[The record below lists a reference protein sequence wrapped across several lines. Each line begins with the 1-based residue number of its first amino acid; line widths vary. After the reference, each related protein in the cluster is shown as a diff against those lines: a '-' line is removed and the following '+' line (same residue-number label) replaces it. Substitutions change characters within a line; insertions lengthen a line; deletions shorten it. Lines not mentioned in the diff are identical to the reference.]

1 MQCNRHLALLLVLIT
16 ALIQACSSK
25 PIIDKP
31 SVVDAG
37 SGKDAAAGAP
47 NAKVDP
53 MAQAEFQKALAA
65 MDQGR
70 EDEAIRMF
78 EALAEKYPQMSG
90 SQTNLGLLYLKRND
104 LDRAEAALQKAVS
117 INDRNAV
124 ALTHLGIV
132 YRKRGR
138 FQDAA
143 EAYEK
148 ALSSQPDYDIAHL
161 NLGILYDIYLRKWDE
176 SLKHYEKYQSLQSS
190 QDELVHKWIV
200 DLENRIKSA
209 KR

>member
-31 SVVDAG
+31 AVVDAG

-47 NAKVDP
+47 AAKVDP
-53 MAQAEFQKALAA
+53 IAQAEFRKALAA

-70 EDEAIRMF
+70 EEEAIRMF

-161 NLGILYDIYLRKWDE
+161 NLGILYDIYLQKWDE

>member
-1 MQCNRHLALLLVLIT
+1 MRCNRHIPLLLIL
-16 ALIQACSSK
+16 AGLLLQACSSK
-25 PIIDKP
+25 PVTDT
-31 SVVDAG
+31 SGTAG
-37 SGKDAAAGAP
+37 TPTGKNAAAP
-47 NAKVDP
+47 VTTVDP
-53 MAQAEFQKALAA
+53 VAQADFQKAVTAL
-65 MDQGR
+65 DNGQ
-70 EDEAIRMF
+70 EDLAIRLF
-78 EALAEKYPQMSG
+78 EATAEKYPHLSG

-117 INDRNAV
+117 INDQNAV

-148 ALSSQPDYDIAHL
+148 ALSKQPDYDIAHL
-161 NLGILYDIYLRKWDE
+161 NLGILYDLYLQKWDE
-176 SLKHYEKYQSLQSS
+176 SLQHYEKYQTLQSS
-190 QDELVHKWIV
+190 QDELVNKWIV
-200 DLENRIKSA
+200 DLKNRIKSA